1 MTLAVVVIVPV
12 VVVSFSWSGAS
23 GAAVVDR
30 LVGVAVGVDGG
41 AGITWDDLAS
51 SSSLSLSSCW
61 ALLVS
66 PLAAASVVVVVVVV
80 VVVAAAAA
88 FSSSS
93 APESSLSCSCQ
104 LCNDN
109 CRREGVWVTDSSLL
123 KDVKEE
129 LICTTLCDDDDC
141 ARIGSPVLLVVVLVL
156 LLLAPALLT
165 RPAWD
170 PPEADERREGS
181 PPAASPD
188 V

>member
-30 LVGVAVGVDGG
+30 LVGVTVRVDGG

-66 PLAAASVVVVVVVV
+66 PLAAAAAASVVV